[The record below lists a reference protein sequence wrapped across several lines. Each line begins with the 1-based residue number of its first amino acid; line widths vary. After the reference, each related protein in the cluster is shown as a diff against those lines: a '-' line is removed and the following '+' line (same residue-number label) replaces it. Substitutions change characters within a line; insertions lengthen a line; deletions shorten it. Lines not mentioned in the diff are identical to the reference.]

1 MSSKNVKIAQPYA
14 EAFLDLFNKSSLENV
29 IDDLN
34 ILTSAISGSEELKT
48 LLSNPLIN
56 SDKKKSVIESLF
68 RGKIE
73 NRTLNFLLVLCN
85 RGRISYLDAIVEK
98 ALELAYKAA
107 SIETVK
113 VTSSIALNS
122 SQQEALISKLK
133 KMTGID
139 QIKLDLNVNP
149 NLIGGFVIQ
158 VGSKI
163 IDTSLQGQL
172 RELSSYLGAS
182 VL

>member
-14 EAFLDLFNKSSLENV
+14 EAFLELSNKGSLDNV
-29 IDDLN
+29 INVLN
-34 ILTSAISGSEELKT
+34 CIISSVSGSAELKT

-56 SDKKKSVIESLF
+56 SQAKKNVIKSVFSD
-68 RGKIE
+68 KVDS
-73 NRTLNFLLVLCN
+73 NTLKFLLVLCD
-85 RGRISYLDAIVEK
+85 RGRIPYLESIIDK

-113 VTSSIALNS
+113 VTSSTTFTSA
-122 SQQEALISKLK
+122 QQEALIAKLK
-133 KMTGID
+133 KMTGAE
-139 QIKLDLNVNP
+139 QIRLDITTNT
-149 NLIGGFVIQ
+149 NLIGGFVVQ

-163 IDTSLQGQL
+163 IDTSIQGQL
-172 RELSSYLGAS
+172 KQLSSYLGSS

>member
-29 IDDLN
+29 INDLN
-34 ILTSAISGSEELKT
+34 ILTSAISGSEEFKT

-73 NRTLNFLLVLCN
+73 NRTLN
-85 RGRISYLDAIVEK
+85 
-98 ALELAYKAA
+98 KAA

>member
-29 IDDLN
+29 INDLN

-73 NRTLNFLLVLCN
+73 NRT
-85 RGRISYLDAIVEK
+85 
-98 ALELAYKAA
+98 
-107 SIETVK
+107 
-113 VTSSIALNS
+113 
-122 SQQEALISKLK
+122 
-133 KMTGID
+133 
-139 QIKLDLNVNP
+139 
-149 NLIGGFVIQ
+149 
-158 VGSKI
+158 
-163 IDTSLQGQL
+163 
-172 RELSSYLGAS
+172 
-182 VL
+182 

>member
-29 IDDLN
+29 INDLN

-73 NRTLNFLLVLCN
+73 NRTLNFFV
-85 RGRISYLDAIVEK
+85 S
-98 ALELAYKAA
+98 AL
-107 SIETVK
+107 
-113 VTSSIALNS
+113 
-122 SQQEALISKLK
+122 
-133 KMTGID
+133 
-139 QIKLDLNVNP
+139 
-149 NLIGGFVIQ
+149 
-158 VGSKI
+158 
-163 IDTSLQGQL
+163 
-172 RELSSYLGAS
+172 
-182 VL
+182 

>member
-1 MSSKNVKIAQPYA
+1 M
-14 EAFLDLFNKSSLENV
+14 
-29 IDDLN
+29 
-34 ILTSAISGSEELKT
+34 
-48 LLSNPLIN
+48 
-56 SDKKKSVIESLF
+56 
-68 RGKIE
+68 
-73 NRTLNFLLVLCN
+73 
-85 RGRISYLDAIVEK
+85 
-98 ALELAYKAA
+98 
-107 SIETVK
+107 K
-113 VTSSIALNS
+113 VTSSIALSS

-182 VL
+182 I